1 MFEFKYNQYGLNLYI
16 KIYYVW
22 RKILQLTMSGEY
34 AIRAM
39 LHLAG
44 KDSSKNVQ
52 IQDIS
57 NKWGIP
63 ENFLRKIIP
72 LLAKAGLIMSV
83 RGSGGGIKL
92 AKSSE
97 KITAL
102 NVIEAVEGKIFLNKC
117 LFSEDICDRSEWC
130 SMHEVWEE
138 AQESLKTVLSNKSI
152 AQLEAINKERMK
164 AIIQ

>member
-1 MFEFKYNQYGLNLYI
+1 
-16 KIYYVW
+16 
-22 RKILQLTMSGEY
+22 MSGEY

-39 LHLAG
+39 MHLAG
-44 KDSSKNVQ
+44 EDSNINVQ

-57 NKWGIP
+57 NKWDIP

-72 LLAKAGLIMSV
+72 LLTKAGLVMSV

-92 AKSSE
+92 AKSSD

-117 LFSEDICDRSEWC
+117 LFSDDICERSDWC

-138 AQESLKTVLSNKSI
+138 AQAKLKTVLSNKSI
-152 AQLEAINKERMK
+152 AQLEAVNKKRIQEIN
-164 AIIQ
+164 Q

>member
-1 MFEFKYNQYGLNLYI
+1 
-16 KIYYVW
+16 
-22 RKILQLTMSGEY
+22 MSGEY

-44 KDSSKNVQ
+44 EDTSKNVQ

-57 NKWGIP
+57 KKWEIP

-97 KITAL
+97 KITVL

-117 LFSEDICDRSEWC
+117 LFSDDICNRSDWC

-138 AQESLKTVLSNKSI
+138 AQESLKKVLNDKSI
-152 AQLEAINKERMK
+152 SQLVATNTERLRK
-164 AIIQ
+164 ISN

>member
-1 MFEFKYNQYGLNLYI
+1 
-16 KIYYVW
+16 
-22 RKILQLTMSGEY
+22 MSGEY

-44 KDSSKNVQ
+44 EDLNKNVQ

-57 NKWGIP
+57 KKWDIP

-72 LLAKAGLIMSV
+72 LLAKVGLVMSV

-92 AKSSE
+92 AKSPN

-102 NVIEAVEGKIFLNKC
+102 DVIEAVEGKIFLNKC
-117 LFSEDICDRSEWC
+117 LFSDDICDRSKWC

-138 AQESLKTVLSNKSI
+138 AQESLKNVLKNKSI
-152 AQLEAINKERMK
+152 AQLAATNSERIK
-164 AIIQ
+164 NISH

>member
-1 MFEFKYNQYGLNLYI
+1 
-16 KIYYVW
+16 
-22 RKILQLTMSGEY
+22 MSGEY

-39 LHLAG
+39 LHLAEE
-44 KDSSKNVQ
+44 DTSKYVQ

-57 NKWGIP
+57 KKWEIP

-72 LLAKAGLIMSV
+72 QLAKAGLIMSV

-117 LFSEDICDRSEWC
+117 LFSDEICDRSDWC
-130 SMHEVWEE
+130 SMHEVWAE
-138 AQESLKTVLSNKSI
+138 AQESLRKVLNGKSI
-152 AQLEAINKERMK
+152 AQLAKTNTVRLKNISH
-164 AIIQ
+164 

>member
-1 MFEFKYNQYGLNLYI
+1 MR
-16 KIYYVW
+16 
-22 RKILQLTMSGEY
+22 RKNLQLTMSGEY

-44 KDSSKNVQ
+44 EDSNKNVQ

-57 NKWGIP
+57 KKWDIP

-72 LLAKAGLIMSV
+72 QLAKASLVMSI

-92 AKSSE
+92 AKSPNN
-97 KITAL
+97 ITAL
-102 NVIEAVEGKIFLNKC
+102 DVIEAVEGKIFLNKC
-117 LFSEDICDRSEWC
+117 LFSADICDRSDWC

-138 AQESLKTVLSNKSI
+138 AQQSLKNVLNSKSI
-152 AQLEAINKERMK
+152 AQLAMTNSERIK
-164 AIIQ
+164 SISH

>member
-1 MFEFKYNQYGLNLYI
+1 
-16 KIYYVW
+16 
-22 RKILQLTMSGEY
+22 MSGEY

-44 KDSSKNVQ
+44 EDTANNVQ

-57 NKWGIP
+57 KKWKIP
-63 ENFLRKIIP
+63 ESFLRKIIP

-92 AKSSE
+92 AISSD
-97 KITAL
+97 KISAL

-138 AQESLKTVLSNKSI
+138 AQESLKTVLGNKSI
-152 AQLEAINKERMK
+152 AQLAAINKERIEK
-164 AIIQ
+164 NNQ

>member
-1 MFEFKYNQYGLNLYI
+1 
-16 KIYYVW
+16 
-22 RKILQLTMSGEY
+22 MSGEY

-44 KDSSKNVQ
+44 EDASKNVQ

-57 NKWGIP
+57 KKWEIP
-63 ENFLRKIIP
+63 ENFLRKIVP

-117 LFSEDICDRSEWC
+117 MFSDDICDRSDWC

-138 AQESLKTVLSNKSI
+138 AQESLKKVLNDKSI
-152 AQLEAINKERMK
+152 AQLSATNIERIK
-164 AIIQ
+164 NVSH

>member
-1 MFEFKYNQYGLNLYI
+1 
-16 KIYYVW
+16 
-22 RKILQLTMSGEY
+22 MSGEY

-44 KDSSKNVQ
+44 EDLNKNVQ

-57 NKWGIP
+57 KKWDIP

-72 LLAKAGLIMSV
+72 LLAKVGLVMSV

-92 AKSSE
+92 AKSPN

-102 NVIEAVEGKIFLNKC
+102 DVIEAVEGKIFLNKC
-117 LFSEDICDRSEWC
+117 LFSDDICDRSDWC

-138 AQESLKTVLSNKSI
+138 AQESLKNVLKSKSI
-152 AQLEAINKERMK
+152 AQLSATNSERIK
-164 AIIQ
+164 NRSQ

>member
-1 MFEFKYNQYGLNLYI
+1 
-16 KIYYVW
+16 
-22 RKILQLTMSGEY
+22 MSGEY

-44 KDSSKNVQ
+44 EESNKNIQ

-57 NKWGIP
+57 KKWDIP

-72 LLAKAGLIMSV
+72 LLAKAGLVMSV

-92 AKSSE
+92 GKSSE

-102 NVIEAVEGKIFLNKC
+102 DVIEAVEGKIFLNKC
-117 LFSEDICDRSEWC
+117 LFSDDICDRSDWC
-130 SMHEVWEE
+130 SMHEVWEDS
-138 AQESLKTVLSNKSI
+138 QESLKNVLKSKSI
-152 AQLEAINKERMK
+152 EQLATTNSERIK
-164 AIIQ
+164 SISS

>member
-1 MFEFKYNQYGLNLYI
+1 
-16 KIYYVW
+16 
-22 RKILQLTMSGEY
+22 MSGEY

-39 LHLAG
+39 LHLAAEN
-44 KDSSKNVQ
+44 SNKNVH

-57 NKWGIP
+57 KKWNIP

-92 AKSSE
+92 AKSANN
-97 KITAL
+97 ITAL
-102 NVIEAVEGKIFLNKC
+102 DVIETVEGKIFLNKC
-117 LFSEDICDRSEWC
+117 LFSDDICDRSDWC

-138 AQESLKTVLSNKSI
+138 AQESLKTVLRSKSI
-152 AQLEAINKERMK
+152 AQLATTNSERIQYIN
-164 AIIQ
+164 Q

>member
-1 MFEFKYNQYGLNLYI
+1 
-16 KIYYVW
+16 
-22 RKILQLTMSGEY
+22 MSGEY

-44 KDSSKNVQ
+44 EDSYENVQ

-57 NKWGIP
+57 KKWDIP
-63 ENFLRKIIP
+63 ETFLRKIIP
-72 LLAKAGLIMSV
+72 LLAKAGMVMSV
-83 RGSGGGIKL
+83 RGIGGGIKL
-92 AKSSE
+92 AKSPE

-117 LFSEDICDRSEWC
+117 LFSDDICERSEWC

-138 AQESLKTVLSNKSI
+138 AQNSLKTVLSNKSI
-152 AQLEAINKERMK
+152 AQLAAINKDRLKE
-164 AIIQ
+164 IISS

>member
-1 MFEFKYNQYGLNLYI
+1 
-16 KIYYVW
+16 
-22 RKILQLTMSGEY
+22 MSGEY

-39 LHLAG
+39 LHLSG
-44 KDSSKNVQ
+44 EDTKKNVQ

-57 NKWGIP
+57 KKWEIP
-63 ENFLRKIIP
+63 ESFLRKIVP
-72 LLAKAGLIMSV
+72 LLAKAGLIMTV

-117 LFSEDICDRSEWC
+117 LFSDDICDRSDWC

-138 AQESLKTVLSNKSI
+138 AQDSLKTVLGNKSI
-152 AQLEAINKERMK
+152 AQLEAINKERIEK
-164 AIIQ
+164 IKL

>member
-1 MFEFKYNQYGLNLYI
+1 
-16 KIYYVW
+16 
-22 RKILQLTMSGEY
+22 MSGDY

-44 KDSSKNVQ
+44 EDLNKNVQ

-57 NKWGIP
+57 KKWDIP

-72 LLAKAGLIMSV
+72 LLAKVGLVMSV

-92 AKSSE
+92 AKSPNE
-97 KITAL
+97 ITAL
-102 NVIEAVEGKIFLNKC
+102 DVIETVEGKIFLNKC
-117 LFSEDICDRSEWC
+117 LFSDDICDRSDWC

-138 AQESLKTVLSNKSI
+138 AQESLKSVLKSKSI
-152 AQLEAINKERMK
+152 AQLAATNSERLQN
-164 AIIQ
+164 IGH